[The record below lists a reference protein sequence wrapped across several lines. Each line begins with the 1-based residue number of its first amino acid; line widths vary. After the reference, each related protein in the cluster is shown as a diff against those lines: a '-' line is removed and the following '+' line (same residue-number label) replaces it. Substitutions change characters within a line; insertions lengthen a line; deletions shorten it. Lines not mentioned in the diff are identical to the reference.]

1 MEKLNRNVFLKMRN
15 QKGSTDLRRKKY
27 DIEHR
32 TIKIWETLAEVV
44 INFVDENAFN
54 LKKKLL

>member
-1 MEKLNRNVFLKMRN
+1 MRN
-15 QKGSTDLRRKKY
+15 QKGSTDLKRKKY

-32 TIKIWETLAEVV
+32 TIKIWGTLAEVV